1 MTVRLK
7 PLDQQTIVIT
17 GASSGIGLATARDA
31 AKAGAR
37 VVLVARNAE
46 DLERIAQE
54 IVASG
59 GQALAVAADVS
70 KREDVERVAREATQR
85 FGGFDTWV
93 NDAAVALYGT
103 MDKVPLEDQRHLFE
117 VNYWGVV
124 YGSLAAAEHLKKRG
138 GALIN
143 IGSVLSDRAMIDQG
157 QYSASKHAVRGFTD
171 ALRMELEREG
181 APISVTLI
189 KPAAINTPY
198 PEHARNYMDAPSPAV
213 PPPTYDPHVVARAI
227 LHAATSPTRALVVGA
242 GGWAI
247 SLFGNLFPPL
257 ADLVMELTGKA
268 SQTTQAPGRRE
279 MRDNLYQARKDGAEH
294 SVISSTHRGSSLLLE
309 AQIRPLTTLALMAG
323 IGFAAFSLLRPT
335 RAHGRDRKAE
345 ARQADAYRRYRESRH
360 TPGNGHDHVTQGPG
374 NYPRHD
380 RPAHERRTGH

>member
-31 AKAGAR
+31 ARAGAR

-46 DLERIAQE
+46 DLEAVARE
-54 IVASG
+54 INEAG
-59 GQALAVAADVS
+59 GQALPIAADVS
-70 KREDVERVAREATQR
+70 KRGDVERVAHEAAQR

-93 NDAAVALYGT
+93 NDAAVALYGS
-103 MDKVPLEDQRHLFE
+103 MDRIPIEDQRQLFE

-124 YGSLAAAEHLKKRG
+124 YGSLTAAQHLRKRG

-143 IGSVLSDRAMIDQG
+143 IGSVLSDRAMILQG

-171 ALRMELEREG
+171 ALRTELEREG

-227 LHAATSPTRALVVGA
+227 LHAATSPTRSLVVGF

-257 ADLVMELTGKA
+257 MDLAQEWTGKA
-268 SQTTQAPGRRE
+268 SQTSPVPGRRE
-279 MRDNLYQARKDGAEH
+279 MRDNLYRPRRDGDEH
-294 SVISSTHRGSSLLLE
+294 SSIASTHRGSSLLLE
-309 AQIRPLTTLALMAG
+309 AQIRPLTTLALAAG
-323 IGFAAFSLLRPT
+323 LGLAAYAMLRPS
-335 RAHGRDRKAE
+335 RAEGRDDERTAE
-345 ARQADAYRRYRESRH
+345 RYRRYRETRR
-360 TPGNGHDHVTQGPG
+360 TPGNGHDRDEPGPG
-374 NYPRHD
+374 HYPRHD
-380 RPAHERRTGH
+380 RPAHERRSGH